1 MAVLTG
7 APVPVVVPDALGLA
21 VAVAETDGVDMAEAL
36 AKMAP
41 IGGAEVVASDARDG
55 VAVGTACPEAAVGGS
70 NPHSSPA
77 TSRPWTTIRLI
88 NGRMRLSIVRWIID

>member
-7 APVPVVVPDALGLA
+7 APVPVAVPDALGLA

-41 IGGAEVVASDARDG
+41 IGGAEVVNSDARVG
-55 VAVGTACPEAAVGGS
+55 VAVGAAWLDAAGVGS
-70 NPHSSPA
+70 NPPSSPA
-77 TSRPWTTIRLI
+77 NSRTGTTIRLI
-88 NGRMRLSIVRWIID
+88 NGRMHVSSVRWITN